1 MPTRTIYL
9 TKSRTSRSQRAHFA
23 IFVPSPSNPSKG
35 TLINAVGAPMAGYM
49 LEFKRND
56 YPATTQQGHCE
67 FFPIGEVDS
76 RHIVDDAADENHEI
90 ASTDSEPRGELEMA
104 AKRVRTP
111 GVSENFMAPV
121 NDVSYIYLLSIYLPW
136 LVASNLVLIWLVG
149 YE

>member
-56 YPATTQQGHCE
+56 CPETTQQGHCE
-67 FFPIGEVDS
+67 FFSIGEVDS
-76 RHIVDDAADENHEI
+76 SHIVDAAEDGV
-90 ASTDSEPRGELEMA
+90 ASTDSEPRGKLEMA
-104 AKRVRTP
+104 AARVRTP

-121 NDVSYIYLLSIYLPW
+121 NDVSFYLSLSICLGW
-136 LVASNLVLIWLVG
+136 KLQTWF
-149 YE
+149 

>member
-35 TLINAVGAPMAGYM
+35 TLVNAVGAPMAGYM

-56 YPATTQQGHCE
+56 CPVNTQQGHCE

-76 RHIVDDAADENHEI
+76 SHIVDAAEDAVV
-90 ASTDSEPRGELEMA
+90 SSSSDSEPRGELEMA
-104 AKRVRTP
+104 AARVRTP

-121 NDVSYIYLLSIYLPW
+121 NDVSFYLS
-136 LVASNLVLIWLVG
+136 ALVG
-149 YE
+149 SFKLGSNVVGTWY